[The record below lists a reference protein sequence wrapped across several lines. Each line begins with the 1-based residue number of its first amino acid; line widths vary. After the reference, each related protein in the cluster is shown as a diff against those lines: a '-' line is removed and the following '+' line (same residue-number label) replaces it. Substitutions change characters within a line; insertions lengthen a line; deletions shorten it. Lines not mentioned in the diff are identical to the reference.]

1 MKGHRKTCGTD
12 TMMVRLLPC
21 PDIAMLAQSGENMWN
36 TIQYMQ
42 AADASDIVP
51 QNVLAA
57 SYERCRM
64 FDVCESKRRIDD
76 TFGEGET
83 RNFLQQNGKLVTYGH
98 LVVMEYMGDIKEA
111 SDLFIFTNGQGRILG
126 LWSRPEI
133 VSAAATIG
141 LRAGASLAEDSA
153 GTNAVAL
160 ALAAQGPVILKGEEH
175 LCRIFHD
182 WTCVAAPVIS
192 ADGAL
197 IGCLDISA
205 PEGPIHEKLALARS
219 IAREIGRLVG
229 NKISFGGITIRQR
242 EVLALFAHGVSYKGI
257 GSILGISIKTVEE
270 HLDAVRIKM
279 GTKNRRACIK
289 KAIEM
294 GIL

>member
-1 MKGHRKTCGTD
+1 MEFFKKSLD
-12 TMMVRLLPC
+12 PIVALAIIAVF
-21 PDIAMLAQSGENMWN
+21 DIFLFQ
-36 TIQYMQ
+36 
-42 AADASDIVP
+42 IVGAWT
-51 QNVLAA
+51 V
-57 SYERCRM
+57 
-64 FDVCESKRRIDD
+64 
-76 TFGEGET
+76 GGGET
-83 RNFLQQNGKLVTYGH
+83 MIAGLFVKALVGTKEMNRIPFWRMVFKPTWAYWKIYISLGMGFGALVSAILSKEFYWRVPKH
-98 LVVMEYMGDIKEA
+98 LSEWVMITIGGLLM
-111 SDLFIFTNGQGRILG
+111 G

-133 VSAAATIG
+133 VSAAALIG

-192 ADGAL
+192 ADGTL

-242 EVLALFAHGVSYKGI
+242 EVLALFAHGMSYKGI
-257 GSILGISIKTVEE
+257 GSVLGISIKTVEE

-279 GTKNRRACIK
+279 GMKNRRACIK
-289 KAIEM
+289 KAIEL

>member
-1 MKGHRKTCGTD
+1 
-12 TMMVRLLPC
+12 
-21 PDIAMLAQSGENMWN
+21 MWN

-42 AADASDIVP
+42 AADAPDIVP

-57 SYERCRM
+57 SYDRCRT
-64 FDVCESKRRIDD
+64 FEVCESKRRIDD
-76 TFGEGET
+76 AFGVGET

-98 LVVMEYMGDIKEA
+98 HVIKEYMGDIKEA
-111 SDLFIFTNGQGRILG
+111 SDLFIVTNPQSRILG

-133 VSAAATIG
+133 VTAASNIG
-141 LRAGASLAEDSA
+141 LRPGASLAEESA

-160 ALAAQGPVILKGEEH
+160 ALAAQDAVILKGEEH
-175 LCRIFHD
+175 LCRIFHG
-182 WTCVAAPVIS
+182 WTCVASPIISGDGVI
-192 ADGAL
+192 

-205 PEGPIHEKLALARS
+205 PEGPIYEKLALTRS

-229 NKISFGGITIRQR
+229 NRIPFGGITIRQR
-242 EVLALFAHGVSYKGI
+242 EVLALFAQGISYKGI
-257 GSILGISIKTVEE
+257 GGVLGISIKTVEE

-279 GTKNRRACIK
+279 GLKSRRACIK

>member
-12 TMMVRLLPC
+12 AMMARLLPC
-21 PDIAMLAQSGENMWN
+21 PDIVTYAQSGENMWN
-36 TIQYMQ
+36 TIQYLQ
-42 AADASDIVP
+42 AADAPDIVP
-51 QNVLAA
+51 QSVLAA
-57 SYERCRM
+57 SYERCRT
-64 FDVCESKRRIDD
+64 FEVRENKRHIDD
-76 TFGEGET
+76 VLGEGET
-83 RNFLQQNGKLVTYGH
+83 RNFLQQNGKLVTYGQ
-98 LVVMEYMGDIKEA
+98 LVIKEYMGDTKEA
-111 SDLFIFTNGQGRILG
+111 RDLFIFTNNLGRILG

-133 VSAAATIG
+133 VAASAIMG

-160 ALAAQGPVILKGEEH
+160 ALTAQGPVILKGGEH
-175 LCRIFHD
+175 LCRMFHD
-182 WTCVAAPVIS
+182 WTCVAAPVVGG
-192 ADGAL
+192 DGTL

-229 NKISFGGITIRQR
+229 NRISFGGITIRQR
-242 EVLALFAHGVSYKGI
+242 EVLALFAHGMSYKGI
-257 GSILGISIKTVEE
+257 GSVLGISIKTVEE

-279 GTKNRRACIK
+279 GMKNRRACIK
-289 KAIEM
+289 KAIEL